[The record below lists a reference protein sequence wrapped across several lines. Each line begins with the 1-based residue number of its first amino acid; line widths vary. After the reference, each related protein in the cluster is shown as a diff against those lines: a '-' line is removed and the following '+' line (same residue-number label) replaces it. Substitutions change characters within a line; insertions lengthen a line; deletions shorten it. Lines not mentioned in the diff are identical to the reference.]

1 MISKTKLKKILIAL
15 PGAVLLILII
25 AFLWT
30 AFLPLSS
37 EQLAFRVQSG
47 DHAAAIGTR
56 LKERGVI
63 RSAWLFRVLASTRGT
78 DRRLIAGTYSLG
90 GKHSLFQTLKLL
102 ESGNISA
109 VKITFPEG
117 LSLHKT
123 LARIDRSGLANYDEL
138 QALATDTLFVR
149 QLTGFKAK
157 SLEGFLYPET
167 YFFDLAENPRE
178 ILGKMTR
185 HFFKKLAEADIDV
198 VEKPD
203 FYDLLIKA
211 SIVEKESMVEDER
224 PLVASV
230 IENRLQKGMRLES
243 CPTVDYIMERQ
254 SGKKAVLSLQ
264 DTRIP
269 SPYNTYRNHGLPPG
283 PICNPSLSSI
293 QAVLNPPKTDFFFFV
308 ADRKGR
314 NDFSKTGEEHMR
326 TAAAYK
332 RQEWE

>member
-1 MISKTKLKKILIAL
+1 MIFKTKLKKTLIAL
-15 PGAVLLILII
+15 PFAVVLILIVV
-25 AFLWT
+25 FLWN

-37 EQLAFRVQSG
+37 EQLAFQVKNG
-47 DHAAAIGTR
+47 DNAAAIGKR

-63 RSAWLFRVLASTRGT
+63 RSAWLFRILASTRGT
-78 DRRLIAGTYSLG
+78 DRSLIAGTYSLG

-109 VKITFPEG
+109 VKVTFPEG

-123 LARIDRSGLANYDEL
+123 LERIDRSGLASYDEL
-138 QALATDTLFVR
+138 YALATDSLFV
-149 QLTGFKAK
+149 QKLTGFKVP

-167 YFFDLAENPRE
+167 YFFDLSENPEE
-178 ILGKMTR
+178 ILGKMTG
-185 HFFKKLAEADIDV
+185 HFFKILADAEIDAT
-198 VEKPD
+198 KTD
-203 FYDLLIKA
+203 NFYDLLIKA

-230 IENRLQKGMRLES
+230 IENRLKKGMRLES
-243 CPTVDYIMERQ
+243 CPTVDYLMERQ
-254 SGKKAVLSLQ
+254 GGKKTVLSYQ

-283 PICNPSLSSI
+283 PICNPSLNSI
-293 QAVLNPPKTDFFFFV
+293 QAVLNQPKTDYFFFV

-326 TAAAYK
+326 KAAAYK
-332 RQEWE
+332 RKDWE